1 MTAASEA
8 TSNDLRSFLNDYFD
22 AWNSGDEE
30 RYRSFYAEDCDIH
43 LFGRHPIAG
52 SYIGKDRVVEYQ
64 QKMADTC
71 TSWTLLGVE
80 DLLVSDT
87 RAAALLR
94 MRFTREG
101 RDPLEITRVAIY
113 VVRDNKIVEMWGYDP
128 DPERVDA
135 FFM

>member
-22 AWNSGDEE
+22 AWNSGD
-30 RYRSFYAEDCDIH
+30 
-43 LFGRHPIAG
+43 
-52 SYIGKDRVVEYQ
+52 
-64 QKMADTC
+64 
-71 TSWTLLGVE
+71 E